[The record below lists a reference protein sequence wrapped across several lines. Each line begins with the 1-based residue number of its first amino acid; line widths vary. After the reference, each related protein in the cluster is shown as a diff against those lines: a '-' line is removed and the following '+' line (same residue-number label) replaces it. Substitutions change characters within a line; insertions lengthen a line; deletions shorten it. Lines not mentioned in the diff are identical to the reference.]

1 LNEASIR
8 QNYQKSIGLRTF
20 YNFAISMK
28 RTVLLLAA
36 ILLAIACVGQKKVKL
51 KHADNLKGTSE
62 GGVRK
67 DWVIGNVVFV
77 QNETTIY
84 CDSAIFNRAKNI
96 VEAFG
101 SVRITEGDSVTVTA
115 TTLTYDGNKKVAYL
129 RKNVVFTKLNSAT
142 LYTDFLDYDRQ
153 RNKARYFNNGKMV
166 DSANTLTSKKGYY
179 DLHTNIASFKTDVV
193 GSGKV
198 YTLNADTLQYNART
212 KILFFLSRT
221 KVEDK
226 EGGIAYYDNGFYDT
240 KFKKSDL
247 VQGELQTPE
256 YKLKGSRLIL
266 DNKRRVYRAKG
277 NVVMTAKADNM
288 NIYGDDGYYD
298 KAKGVAK
305 VYGRAYVARATDDG
319 DTLFISADTLM
330 SIENADPAKKR
341 LVAYHN
347 VRIYKS
353 DLQGKA
359 DSLVY
364 VARDSI
370 LYFFH
375 NPILW
380 TDENQ
385 MTADS
390 IRILLVKKRISRIYM
405 VSNSFVASEDSLK
418 DYNQIKGRNMTAY
431 FNDKNIHHV
440 EVVGNGESIYYA
452 LQEAEETVDEKKVK
466 VTALSGMNKIICSNM
481 RINFKR
487 GKVNNISFYIKPDA
501 SFFPPHEIKK
511 EDAILRGFQWRPGE
525 RPTRSQVVR
534 TTLPVN

>member
-1 LNEASIR
+1 
-8 QNYQKSIGLRTF
+8 
-20 YNFAISMK
+20 MK

-36 ILLAIACVGQKKVKL
+36 TLLAVACLGQKKVKL
-51 KHADNLKGTSE
+51 KHADSLKGTAE

-84 CDSAIFNRAKNI
+84 CDSAIFNRAKNL

-101 SVRITEGDSVTVTA
+101 NVRITEGDSVSVTA

-129 RKNVVFTKLNSAT
+129 RKNVVFTKLKTAT
-142 LYTDFLDYDRQ
+142 LYTDFLNYDRQ
-153 RNKARYFNNGKMV
+153 RNKARYFNNGRMV

-179 DLHTNIASFKTDVV
+179 DLNTNIASFKTNVV
-193 GSGKV
+193 GSGQT
-198 YTLNADTLQYNART
+198 YTLNSDTLQYNART
-212 KILFFLSRT
+212 KIIFFFSRT

-226 EGGIAYYDNGFYDT
+226 DGGIAYYDNGFYDT
-240 KFKKSDL
+240 KLKKSDL

-256 YKLKGSRLIL
+256 YKLKGSRLML
-266 DNKRRVYRAKG
+266 DNKRKVYRAKG

-298 KAKGVAK
+298 KAKGIAK
-305 VYGRAYVARATDDG
+305 VYGHAYVARVTDDQ

-330 SIENADPAKKR
+330 SIESTDPAKKR

-347 VRIYKS
+347 VRIFKS

-364 VARDSI
+364 VAKDSI
-370 LYFFH
+370 LYFFR
-375 NPILW
+375 NPVLW
-380 TDENQ
+380 TNENQ

-390 IRILLVKKRISRIYM
+390 IRILLVKKQINRIYM
-405 VSNSFVASEDSLK
+405 VSNAFVASEDSLK
-418 DYNQIKGRNMTAY
+418 NYNQIKGRNMTAY
-431 FNDKNIHHV
+431 FDEKTIHHV
-440 EVVGNGESIYYA
+440 EVVGNGESVYYA
-452 LQEAEETVDEKKVK
+452 LQEAEETVDDKKVK

-481 RINFKR
+481 RINFRK

-501 SFFPPHEIKK
+501 SFFPPHEIKS
-511 EDAILRGFQWRPGE
+511 EDATLRGFQWRPKE
-525 RPTRSQVVR
+525 RPTRAQVVR
-534 TTLPVN
+534 KTPTLN